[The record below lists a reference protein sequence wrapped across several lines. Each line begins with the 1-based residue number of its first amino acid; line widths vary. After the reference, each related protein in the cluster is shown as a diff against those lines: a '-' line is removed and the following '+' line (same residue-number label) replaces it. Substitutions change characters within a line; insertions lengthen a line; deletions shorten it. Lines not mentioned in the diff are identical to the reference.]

1 MARRGRIGKARKFR
15 EIALFQPL
23 LGLFLLFFPLLAT
36 IPEDLNDTTSKRM
49 TRSRSKSSVESPNSK
64 QESKKQKIRETNSSR
79 TNLAQQENQVIISS
93 RKSSRTS
100 KQLDKSLGDNPFTK
114 VTF

>member
-1 MARRGRIGKARKFR
+1 MQDHDQENSNRDD
-15 EIALFQPL
+15 
-23 LGLFLLFFPLLAT
+23 
-36 IPEDLNDTTSKRM
+36 PEVKKSSDNTTFKRM
-49 TRSRSKSSVESPNSK
+49 TRSTSKSSVDSPK

-79 TNLAQQENQVIISS
+79 TNLAQQENQVIVSS

-100 KQLDKSLGDNPFTK
+100 KQLDKSMGDNPFTK

>member
-1 MARRGRIGKARKFR
+1 M
-15 EIALFQPL
+15 
-23 LGLFLLFFPLLAT
+23 
-36 IPEDLNDTTSKRM
+36 
-49 TRSRSKSSVESPNSK
+49 ESPNSK
-64 QESKKQKIRETNSSR
+64 QESKKQKIRETNSR
-79 TNLAQQENQVIISS
+79 TNLTHQENQVIVSS

>member
-1 MARRGRIGKARKFR
+1 
-15 EIALFQPL
+15 
-23 LGLFLLFFPLLAT
+23 
-36 IPEDLNDTTSKRM
+36 M
-49 TRSRSKSSVESPNSK
+49 TRSRSKSSVELPK

-79 TNLAQQENQVIISS
+79 TNLAQQENQVIVSS

-100 KQLDKSLGDNPFTK
+100 KQLDKSMGDNPFTK

>member
-1 MARRGRIGKARKFR
+1 M
-15 EIALFQPL
+15 LY
-23 LGLFLLFFPLLAT
+23 FPLLAT

-79 TNLAQQENQVIISS
+79 TNLAQQENQVIVSS

-100 KQLDKSLGDNPFTK
+100 KQLDKSMGDNPFTK